1 MPMNTVWLKSDGAGA
16 VPAFEEAIEH
26 LDSAEGEVVLDFSGV
41 ERIDPRA
48 LGALEKLAGSADEKA
63 VKVVL
68 RSVNIAVY
76 KVLKLMRLEPRFSF
90 RT

>member
-1 MPMNTVWLKSDGAGA
+1 MQET
-16 VPAFEEAIEH
+16 IEH
-26 LDSAEGEVVLDFSGV
+26 LDLAEGEVILDFSGV
-41 ERIDPRA
+41 ERIDPCA
-48 LGALEKLAGSADEKA
+48 LGAMEKLAGHADERG

-76 KVLKLMRLEPRFSF
+76 KVFKLMRLEPRFTF